1 MRTALITPGSR
12 SKTPLA
18 VWTFRPDLVVKHVG
32 SVELRVVVAAVPAV
46 AADAVLV
53 AQQLLKIATHLVTA
67 LTRLHVCN
75 LAQKEQT
82 GGGENGGEKRR
93 GGAEKRKKPRV
104 VVWHGKQE
112 MPVECA
118 RVSRTDKYRLF
129 YHPYLSSYGRCKER
143 WVWAGAVILSS
154 TTFSL

>member
-12 SKTPLA
+12 SKTPRA
-18 VWTFRPDLVVKHVG
+18 VWTFRPDFVVKHVG

-82 GGGENGGEKRR
+82 GGGENGEKKEGEERR
-93 GGAEKRKKPRV
+93 NARNP
-104 VVWHGKQE
+104 VW
-112 MPVECA
+112 
-118 RVSRTDKYRLF
+118 
-129 YHPYLSSYGRCKER
+129 
-143 WVWAGAVILSS
+143 
-154 TTFSL
+154 